1 MTDCTNCRSRLP
13 NTKTFQLGAIEIEN
27 CIECGLLI
35 RTSSCSEV
43 AGTLSAMRHDADTDT
58 ERSAGLL
65 EPPTHPCM
73 YLIVPSETAAETM
86 KDELTD
92 VDGIEFRVFGSTSAG
107 MTQFVSDTA
116 AGAERK
122 LVIFHSESEKH
133 VGTPFIYGLRAVEMG
148 FNQPQ
153 VPVLILGEKSSANL
167 DRCIAE
173 SKNGRFVSIG
183 APQTEVELVKRYLN
197 VIDKLAK
204 R

>member
-1 MTDCTNCRSRLP
+1 MSDCTNCQSRLP
-13 NTKTFQLGAIEIEN
+13 NTTTFKLGALEIEN

-43 AGTLSAMRHDADTDT
+43 TGTLSDMRREVITDKSS
-58 ERSAGLL
+58 RHL

-73 YLIVPSETAAETM
+73 YVVIPSETAAATM
-86 KDELTD
+86 QDELTD
-92 VDGIEFRVFGSTSAG
+92 VEGIEFRVFSSASAG
-107 MTQFVSDTA
+107 MTQFVIDTA

-122 LVIFHSESEKH
+122 LVIFHTEGEKY
-133 VGTPFIYGLRAVEMG
+133 VGTPFVYGLRAVEMG
-148 FNQPQ
+148 FKQPQ
-153 VPVLILGEKSSANL
+153 APVLILGEKSCPSL

-173 SKNGRFVSIG
+173 SKNARFVSIG
-183 APQTEVELVKRYLN
+183 APRNETELVKRYLN

>member
-1 MTDCTNCRSRLP
+1 MSDCTNCQSRLP
-13 NTKTFQLGAIEIEN
+13 NTKTLKLGSIEIEN

-35 RTSSCSEV
+35 RTSSCAEV
-43 AGTLSAMRHDADTDT
+43 VGTLSDMRRDLNT
-58 ERSAGLL
+58 EKAAGHL
-65 EPPTHPCM
+65 EPPTTPCM
-73 YLIVPSETAAETM
+73 YLVVPSETAAATM
-86 KDELTD
+86 QDELAD
-92 VDGIEFRVFGSTSAG
+92 VEGIEFRVFGSASAG

-122 LVIFHSESEKH
+122 LVIFHSDSQKH
-133 VGTPFIYGLRAVEMG
+133 VGTPFVYGLRAVEMG
-148 FNQPQ
+148 FKQPQ
-153 VPVLILGEKSSANL
+153 APVLILGEESCASL

-173 SKNGRFVSIG
+173 SKNARFVSIG